1 VKAIETGAGR
11 SAQVVGKPSTLLL
24 SALAAQG
31 VDVSQSIM
39 VGDRLDTDIAFG
51 QHGKMAATMLMMT
64 GVTCRDTL
72 AASDIQP
79 TYVCESFLDIHDLY

>member
-1 VKAIETGAGR
+1 
-11 SAQVVGKPSTLLL
+11 
-24 SALAAQG
+24 
-31 VDVSQSIM
+31 M

-51 QHGKMAATMLMMT
+51 QQGKMAATMLMMT